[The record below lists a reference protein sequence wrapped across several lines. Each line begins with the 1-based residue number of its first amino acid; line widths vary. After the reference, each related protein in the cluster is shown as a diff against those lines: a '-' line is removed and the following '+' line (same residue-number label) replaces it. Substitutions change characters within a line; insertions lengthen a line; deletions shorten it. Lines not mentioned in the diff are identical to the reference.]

1 MMREIRFADDNLG
14 VCVLTF
20 DGRVVEVFGQNGSSS
35 RLHVL
40 LLTVDVRGP
49 DRKDRYVIDM
59 APVQRG
65 HGSIRLV
72 VPADVYAILE
82 PVIAEVGSAVVAAG

>member
-1 MMREIRFADDNLG
+1 MHEIRFADQNLG

-20 DGRVVEVFGQNGSSS
+20 DGRVVEVFTDNGRST

-40 LLTVDVRGP
+40 MLTVDVRGP

-59 APVQRG
+59 APAHRGSSSVQ
-65 HGSIRLV
+65 LV
-72 VPADVYAILE
+72 VGSEAYAPLQ
-82 PVIAEVGSAVVAAG
+82 PVISEIGSTVVAAG

>member
-1 MMREIRFADDNLG
+1 VREIRFADQNLG

-20 DGRVVEVFGQNGSSS
+20 DGRTVEVFTENGASS

-40 LLTVDVRGP
+40 MLTIDVRGP
-49 DRKDRYVIDM
+49 DRKGRYVIDM

-65 HGSIRLV
+65 HGAVRLV
-72 VPADVYAILE
+72 VSADVYALIG
-82 PVIAEVGSAVVAAG
+82 PTVAEIGTALQSAG

>member
-1 MMREIRFADDNLG
+1 MREIRFADLNLG

-20 DGRVVEVFGQNGSSS
+20 DGRAVELFTQNGASS

-40 LLTVDVRGP
+40 MLTIDVRGP

-65 HGSIRLV
+65 HGAVRLV
-72 VPADVYAILE
+72 VSADVYALIG
-82 PVIAEVGSAVVAAG
+82 PTVAEIGTALQAAG